1 MPRGVKHEP
10 PVGAGRGYPIWQ
22 ATGPQG
28 VTTPKIPLDYTTHG
42 HPFGRCATSITVS
55 TKVPTDNPFDHL
67 HNFPTHD
74 VDTFEPPTSTDSSPQ
89 PTSRHVPQTPPC
101 AHDPKPTIT
110 PSNPSTSK
118 VSCHYITNMEGRK
131 KTLLGLFKVYGLIHD
146 EPITVLIDNGSTD
159 DFISSTLA
167 SKLKLKTSK
176 VDPITVKM
184 ANGNLETQDQATYR
198 VPLEIGPYY
207 GRVDFTLLPLDGYDV
222 ILGQPWLRK
231 HKSIINC
238 EDNTVTI
245 LHHGRR
251 ITFTPNAT
259 PACNATRQRHQRGE
273 KTMVNANQLSRLIHQ
288 GHAVFA
294 AFVSFPNSDI
304 PADSKE
310 PPFETLASVAQDP
323 DDPASKVR
331 IKIMEEFSDVF
342 PKDLP
347 NGLPPARD
355 VDHKIDLEPGH
366 SPPFRPIYRLSY
378 KELVE
383 LRKQLKEL
391 LDQGHIRPSKSP
403 YGAPILFVTK
413 KDGSMRM
420 CIDYRALNKI
430 TIKNRYPLPR
440 TDELLD
446 QLHGAKVFSKIDIR
460 SAYYQVRIAE
470 CDVEK
475 TAFRTRYGHFE
486 FLVMPFG
493 LTNAPATFMAL
504 TNGIFNDYLDKF
516 VIVYIDDILVYSKSL
531 EENARDVRLVLQRLR
546 EHKLYAKVS
555 KCEFFKS
562 QVEFLGHTVSAD
574 GIGPE
579 KVKVAAVQDWPTPIN
594 VKDIR
599 SFIGFANYY
608 RRFIP
613 RFAHIAAPLTDLTK
627 QNVPFIWGTP
637 QQEAFDTLKAKLSTA
652 PLLIL
657 PDPGLPFHLNVD
669 ASAFAIGAVLSQDQ
683 GNGLQ
688 PIAYESRKLS
698 PAEQNYPV
706 HDREMLAIIHALRV
720 WRHYLEGPPILGIT
734 DHDSLRHF
742 MSQPLLTRRQARW
755 MEFLQDYDIDIKYQ
769 PGKTNV
775 VADALSRRADLATI
789 SFITLDA
796 DLVNTI
802 KQGYDSDPNIPP
814 IITSISNGSTEDFAL
829 DNGLLYR
836 TSANHPRQLYIPD
849 IPSLKQRILRE
860 HHDSVIYGH
869 LGTGKTTKAIS
880 ASFYWPKLVQD
891 TTAYVRSCPTCQ
903 RSKPRHQRPK
913 GLLHPLEIPPER
925 WDCVTMDIITHL
937 PLTTHNHDAVYT
949 IVDKL
954 SKRTYF
960 IPTTTNITA
969 PGLAQLFFDHIFR
982 AHGLPRT
989 IISDRDPRFTSKF
1002 WASLF
1007 GLLDTKLSMSTAFR
1021 PQTDGQSERANRTLE
1036 DMLRAYCH
1044 DRQDT
1049 WDTRL
1054 SAAEFAYNNS
1064 VNDST
1069 GYTPFFLD
1077 CGRHP
1082 HTPATLLSGTTR
1094 PGYNITSERFLT
1106 QWHTD
1111 IANAKT
1117 NLRAAQERQAKY
1129 ANMKRRD
1136 YTFRVG
1142 DKVLLSSKDINIKD
1156 LTPKL
1161 RLKYLGPWTITKV
1174 ISSHAYQLDL
1184 PLSLQ
1189 IHPVFHV
1196 SKLERYHPSPFPLP
1210 REFNR
1215 PPPVTTIDGAPAYEV
1230 ESIVGKTIVDGVLK
1244 YEVKW
1249 KGYPD
1254 SDNTLEPLAHLRQ
1267 PAVMRMVRAFDRM
1280 SPA

>member
-1 MPRGVKHEP
+1 M
-10 PVGAGRGYPIWQ
+10 
-22 ATGPQG
+22 
-28 VTTPKIPLDYTTHG
+28 TTPEIPLDFTTHG
-42 HPFGRCATSITVS
+42 HPFGRCATPIAASNYIS
-55 TKVPTDNPFDHL
+55 TNNQFVHLTDFSTLDNSELPMTTDIFTKSSHRQVPKTIHRAQVCTPATT
-67 HNFPTHD
+67 P
-74 VDTFEPPTSTDSSPQ
+74 SSP
-89 PTSRHVPQTPPC
+89 RTPG
-101 AHDPKPTIT
+101 TNRT
-110 PSNPSTSK
+110 PDIYHHS
-118 VSCHYITNMEGRK
+118 ITNMEGRK
-131 KTLLGLFKVYGLIHD
+131 KPLLGLFKVYGLINN

-159 DFISSTLA
+159 DFISSNLA
-167 SKLKLKTSK
+167 SKLRLKTSK

-184 ANGNLETQDQATYR
+184 ANGSLETQNLATYR
-198 VPLEIGPYY
+198 VPLKIGPYF
-207 GRVDFTLLPLDGYDV
+207 GRLDFTLLPLHGYDI

-231 HKSIINC
+231 NKAIINC
-238 EDNTVTI
+238 DDNVVTI

-259 PACNATRQRHQRGE
+259 PGCNTTRQRYQQGE
-273 KTMVNANQLSRLIHQ
+273 SSMVNAAQLSRLIHQ

-294 AFVSFPNSDI
+294 AFVSFPDPDI
-304 PADSKE
+304 PTDS
-310 PPFETLASVAQDP
+310 PDNPSETLASITQ
-323 DDPASKVR
+323 DDPHDPATKLR
-331 IKIMEEFSDVF
+331 IAILEEFADVF
-342 PKDLP
+342 PKELP
-347 NGLPPARD
+347 SGLPPARD
-355 VDHKIDLEPGH
+355 VDHQIDLEPGH

-378 KELVE
+378 KELAE
-383 LRKQLKEL
+383 LRKQLQEL
-391 LDQGHIRPSKSP
+391 LAQGHIRPSKSP

-504 TNGIFNDYLDKF
+504 TNGMFHDYLDKF
-516 VIVYIDDILVYSKSL
+516 VIVYIDDILIYSKSL
-531 EENARDVRLVLQRLR
+531 EENAQDVRLVLQRLR
-546 EHKLYAKVS
+546 QHKLYAKFS
-555 KCEFFKS
+555 KCEFFKP

-579 KVKVAAVQDWPTPIN
+579 KAKVTAVHEWPTPIN
-594 VKDIR
+594 VKDVR

-613 RFAHIAAPLTDLTK
+613 KFAHIATPLTDLTK
-627 QNVPFIWGTP
+627 QNVPFTWGTP
-637 QQEAFDTLKAKLSTA
+637 QQEAFDTLRNKLTTA

-669 ASAFAIGAVLSQDQ
+669 ASSFALGAVLSQDQ

-706 HDREMLAIIHALRV
+706 HDREMLAIIHALRT

-769 PGKTNV
+769 PGKTNI

-802 KQGYDSDPNIPP
+802 KHAYDNDPNIPP
-814 IITSISNGSTEDFAL
+814 IVTSISQGPSTDYAL

-836 TSANHPRQLYIPD
+836 TPTNQPRQLYIPD
-849 IPSLKQRILRE
+849 VPSLKQRILRE

-869 LGTGKTTKAIS
+869 LGIGKTTKAIS

-903 RSKPRHQRPK
+903 RSKSRHQRPK

-925 WDCVTMDIITHL
+925 WDCVAMDLITHL
-937 PLTTHNHDAVYT
+937 PMTIRHHDAVYT

-960 IPTTTNITA
+960 IPTTTNVTA
-969 PGLAQLFFDHIFR
+969 PGLAQLFFDNVFR

-989 IISDRDPRFTSKF
+989 IVSDRDPRFTSKF
-1002 WASLF
+1002 WNSLF

-1094 PGYNITSERFLT
+1094 PGYNVTSERFLT

-1111 IANAKT
+1111 IENAKT
-1117 NLRAAQERQAKY
+1117 NLRAAQKRQAKY
-1129 ANMKRRD
+1129 ANMKLRD
-1136 YTFRVG
+1136 YSFRVG
-1142 DKVLLSSKDINIKD
+1142 DQVLLSSKDINIKD

-1161 RLKYLGPWTITKV
+1161 RLKYLGPWTITKI

-1196 SKLERYHPSPFPLP
+1196 SKLERYNPSTFPLP

-1215 PPPVTTIDGAPAYEV
+1215 PPPVTTMDGAPAYEV
-1230 ESIVGKTIVDGVLK
+1230 ESIVGKAIVDGVLK

-1254 SDNTLEPLAHLRQ
+1254 SENTLEPLSHLRQ
-1267 PAVMRMVRAFDRM
+1267 PAVMRMVRAFDRL
-1280 SPA
+1280 SSS